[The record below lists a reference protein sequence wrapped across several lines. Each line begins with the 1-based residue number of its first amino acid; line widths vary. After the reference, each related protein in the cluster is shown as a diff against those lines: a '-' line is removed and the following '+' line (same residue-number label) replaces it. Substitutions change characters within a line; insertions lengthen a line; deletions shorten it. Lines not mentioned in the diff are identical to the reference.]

1 MDPRMASKEYKH
13 ADATIMIVWGKGG
26 AHASDLYK
34 SDWMLHFSAI

>member
-26 AHASDLYK
+26 AHASDLY
-34 SDWMLHFSAI
+34 